1 MALPSSRLVF
11 FLSLL
16 YNCRIISISQELHL
30 YLEVLYYDDKMIDY
44 EIRTLLHQRN
54 FDKRKSHYLLLYPLK
69 IHEVF
74 QHGLY
79 TCHQNQGACPPGK
92 GLPQPPN

>member
-30 YLEVLYYDDKMIDY
+30 YLEVLIYHDKMIDY

-69 IHEVF
+69 IHEVISAWTL
-74 QHGLY
+74 HMPSESRCMPSWKRPS
-79 TCHQNQGACPPGK
+79 TAT
-92 GLPQPPN
+92 